1 MLTIER
7 VMTLVE
13 DLLKLNLSML
23 GYLESELHAED
34 FAFSTLHCEVLVS
47 D

>member
-1 MLTIER
+1 MLTVEYL
-7 VMTLVE
+7 MTLVE

-23 GYLESELHAED
+23 GYLESEPHVED
-34 FAFSTLHCEVLVS
+34 FAFGTLYFEVLVS